1 MGEGTRYKPQGTS
14 RFLLAACGLQPMAK
28 ILLYSSLNC
37 IFLNAFIAPYPIR
50 MIQPS
55 LFQSLIELT
64 TEAVFI
70 VRVQAGGKEFVMEYV
85 NPAYLRKFGVTEDS
99 VVGKEFKDM
108 LHANIVNAIR
118 IRFIECVEK
127 GHSISFE
134 EDFEDQSA
142 SLSELF
148 PIKDDDSRIT
158 HVVGISKD
166 ISELRNK
173 RDQIAASEKTLQSI
187 INSSDNVLIYM
198 SKDST
203 IKYANRRA
211 QQHAIKM
218 FGRPFVIGD
227 KLTDYYSDE
236 DKTLGVEH
244 GRILTEQKTT
254 VTHEHLVEYPDGE
267 KLWFLRRYYGVFD
280 DSGDLSG
287 IVIASINITNRKEQE
302 MQIQK
307 HVEALKEIA
316 KIQSHEIRRPVAN
329 IIGLTDL
336 MDFKQKTVGENE
348 QILQYLR
355 TSALELDQ
363 IITRIV
369 DKTQFDGEKETE

>member
-1 MGEGTRYKPQGTS
+1 
-14 RFLLAACGLQPMAK
+14 
-28 ILLYSSLNC
+28 
-37 IFLNAFIAPYPIR
+37 

-108 LHANIVNAIR
+108 LHVNIVNAIR

-148 PIKDDDSRIT
+148 PIKDDDGRIT

-166 ISELRNK
+166 ISELKNK
-173 RDQIAASEKTLQSI
+173 RDQIAASERTLQSI

-198 SKDST
+198 SKDSN
-203 IKYANRRA
+203 IKYANRKA

-218 FGRPFVIGD
+218 FGRPFMIGD

-236 DKTLGVEH
+236 EKTLGVEH
-244 GRILTEQKTT
+244 GRILAEQKAT
-254 VTHEHLVEYPDGE
+254 VTHEHMVEYPDGE
-267 KLWFLRRYYGVFD
+267 RVWFLRRYYGVFD

-307 HVEALKEIA
+307 HLDALKEIA

-336 MDFKQKTVGENE
+336 MDFKQKTVAENE

-363 IITRIV
+363 IISRIV

>member
-1 MGEGTRYKPQGTS
+1 
-14 RFLLAACGLQPMAK
+14 
-28 ILLYSSLNC
+28 
-37 IFLNAFIAPYPIR
+37 

-70 VRVQAGGKEFVMEYV
+70 VRVEAGGKEFVMEYV
-85 NPAYLRKFGVTEDS
+85 NPAYLKKFGVTEAS

-108 LHANIVNAIR
+108 LPASIVNAIR

-148 PIKDDDSRIT
+148 PIKDDDGRIAY
-158 HVVGISKD
+158 VVGISKD

-198 SKDST
+198 SKDSR

-218 FGRPFVIGD
+218 FGRPFLIGE
-227 KLTDYYSDE
+227 KLTDYYTDE
-236 DKTLGVEH
+236 ERAQGLEH
-244 GRILTEQKTT
+244 ARILADQKTT
-254 VTHEHLVEYPDGE
+254 ISHEHLVEYPDGE
-267 KLWFLRRYYGVFD
+267 KYWFLRRYYGVFEED
-280 DSGDLSG
+280 GELSG

-302 MQIQK
+302 LQIQK
-307 HVEALKEIA
+307 HADALKEIA

-336 MDFKQKTVGENE
+336 MDFEQKSMEENE

-355 TSALELDQ
+355 MSALELDQ
-363 IITRIV
+363 IISKIV
-369 DKTQFDGEKETE
+369 DKTQFENKELID